1 MNEQELKELN
11 ERQKTFFNSGQTFD
25 LKFRIDSLK
34 KIKQLIINYESE
46 IFDALLKDLGKS
58 YFESFASE
66 TGIVLQELNLMIR
79 NLPKWSRN
87 KRVYTPLVH
96 FIARSYY
103 RFEPYGRVLI
113 ISPWN
118 YPFQL
123 LFNPL
128 IGAVAAGNCVLGK
141 PSRAAVHTS
150 ELLIK
155 MINDHFNP
163 GYIHLVRG
171 GHEINQCL
179 LNEKYDYIFFT
190 GSQEVGKQVMRA
202 AAETLTPVSLELG
215 GKCPAIVTKDA
226 NIKFAA
232 RRILWGKM
240 LNAGQSC
247 VSPDYVLVHS
257 EVKEELLSE
266 MKLCLQKSFTS
277 DPHKSPDFCR
287 IINSSNTERI
297 QSYLACGNI
306 IYGGKTDVENRY
318 VSPTLIDMVSPDDLI
333 MKEEI
338 FGPVLPVLSYHELEE
353 VIELIK
359 KLSKPLALYIFAR
372 SASVR
377 EKIFNK
383 IQSGAACINET
394 VVYFIN
400 PNLPFGGVGESGM
413 GRYHGRFSF
422 ETFSYKRSFMHKS
435 NLIDISVRYPPYK
448 NKINI
453 LKFFIR

>member
-11 ERQKTFFNSGQTFD
+11 KRQKAFFDSGKTLD
-25 LKFRIDSLK
+25 VGFRIGTLK
-34 KIKQLIINYESE
+34 KIKHLIIKYESE
-46 IFDALLKDLGKS
+46 IFDALSKDLGKPS
-58 YFESFASE
+58 FEAFTSE
-66 TGIVLQELNLMIR
+66 TGIVMQELNFMIR
-79 NLPKWSRN
+79 NLRKWSRT

-128 IGAVAAGNCVLGK
+128 IGAVAAGNCVLAK
-141 PSRAAVHTS
+141 PSRLAVHTS
-150 ELLIK
+150 DF
-155 MINDHFNP
+155 MIRMVGEHFNP
-163 GYIHLVRG
+163 EYIHLIRG
-171 GHEINQCL
+171 GQEINQL
-179 LNEKYDYIFFT
+179 LLKEKYDYIFFT
-190 GSQEVGKQVMRA
+190 GSQEVGKKVMKA
-202 AAETLTPVSLELG
+202 AAETLTPISLELG
-215 GKCPAIVTKDA
+215 GKCPAIVARDT
-226 NIKFAA
+226 NIKYAA

-247 VSPDYVLVHS
+247 VAPDYVLAHS
-257 EVKEELLSE
+257 DIKEDLLSE
-266 MKLCLQKSFTS
+266 MKSYLEKTFGH
-277 DPHKSPDFCR
+277 DPYQSPDFCR
-287 IINSSNTERI
+287 IINSSNTRRI
-297 QSYLACGNI
+297 QSYLNGGNI

-338 FGPVLPVLSYHELEE
+338 FGPVLPVITFDELDEALAIIKNLSW
-353 VIELIK
+353 
-359 KLSKPLALYIFAR
+359 PLALYVFTR
-372 SASVR
+372 SASLKN
-377 EKIFNK
+377 EIIKK
-383 IQSGAACINET
+383 TQSGAACINET

-400 PNLPFGGVGESGM
+400 PYLPFGGVGESGM

-435 NLIDISVRYPPYK
+435 NLIDITVRYPPYK
-448 NKINI
+448 NKIN
-453 LKFFIR
+453 LLRLLMR